1 MSDQYSIKRKVWYLR
16 FEEIST
22 TLTTK
27 KDTDANNIW

>member
-1 MSDQYSIKRKVWYLR
+1 MSDRYSIKREVWYLR
-16 FEEIST
+16 FEKIST